1 MRHLVLLLILLP
13 MATFAAQPRKR
24 PADHVRGKEIWERSC
39 WQCHGKEAGGDGPA
53 AAELAIAVPD
63 LRGNL
68 AGSRQKELIDAI
80 LHGRSAM
87 PAFSEELDIYDAR
100 KILVYLRRLEE
111 KALEPP
117 KPSPPPPPEPVDEN
131 RSAEAPPQEK

>member
-1 MRHLVLLLILLP
+1 MLLP

-39 WQCHGKEAGGDGPA
+39 WQCHGKEARGDGPA
-53 AAELAIAVPD
+53 AADLAVPVPD

-68 AGSRQKELIDAI
+68 AGSRQKELVDTI

-111 KALEPP
+111 ESSKPAEPAPTPPTIPADDEPAEEPP
-117 KPSPPPPPEPVDEN
+117 SP
-131 RSAEAPPQEK
+131 EK

>member
-1 MRHLVLLLILLP
+1 MLLP

-39 WQCHGKEAGGDGPA
+39 WQCHGKEARGDGPA
-53 AAELAIAVPD
+53 SGDLAVPVPD

-68 AGSRQKELIDAI
+68 SGSRQKELVDAI
-80 LHGRSAM
+80 LNGRSAM

-100 KILVYLRRLEE
+100 RILVYLRRLEE
-111 KALEPP
+111 EAPVLP
-117 KPSPPPPPEPVDEN
+117 KPAAPPPAEPEDEN
-131 RSAEAPPQEK
+131 RSADAPSQEK